1 MLIQQKH
8 GLFPRII
15 GKGDKAKRLASSLLR
30 MRKELIAGGSSAN
43 SSFSELAPSQS
54 IESLIIIDREVDLPT
69 VLLTQLTYEG
79 LLDEFFGVSSNQIE
93 VDAATV
99 GGTSQTAQ
107 ASTSSTPQNQSLK
120 RKILLDGSEPLYR
133 TLRDSNCAVVGPL
146 LNKVARRLQ
155 ETYDSRN
162 SAKST
167 AELREFVAKLPGYQ
181 AEQASLK
188 LHTNLAE
195 EVIRRTKAEFFN
207 RALEI
212 QQNITAGADPAT
224 QHSGLDELIARD
236 APLPTVL
243 RLLAVYSTF
252 NNGLR
257 PRDLETFKRAVVH
270 AYGQQHLL
278 TLQSLEAMGLLT
290 ARAGGALAGVGVGP
304 AAGQPGRTTNYAAA
318 RRSLHLIVDEVNEA
332 EPDDAAYAFSGY
344 APLSVRLV
352 QCVLQKQYM
361 AALTAQGGA
370 AGAPWRRRRRRAPA
384 APWRRRLL
392 AAAAAGPTAGLGWR
406 PFEDA
411 VKQVRGETF
420 DEAQTGEEKAVRA
433 RQMLNGSSGS
443 GASADA
449 AAGKKTVVVFF
460 LGGVCWAE
468 IAALRFVARRLG
480 EEARGKRIVI
490 ATTNVLSG
498 DGVVGTAIEEQGVFG
513 LDDRLLGDAWFT
525 SESIINKLMWR

>member
-1 MLIQQKH
+1 
-8 GLFPRII
+8 
-15 GKGDKAKRLASSLLR
+15 
-30 MRKELIAGGSSAN
+30 MRKELVAAGSVGT
-43 SSFSELAPSQS
+43 SSFSDLAPSQS
-54 IESLIIIDREVDLPT
+54 IESLIVIDREVDLPT

-79 LLDEFFGVSSNQIE
+79 LLDEFFGVNSNQIE

-107 ASTSSTPQNQSLK
+107 ASSSATPPSQSLK

-167 AELREFVAKLPGYQ
+167 AELRDFVTKLPGYQ

-195 EVIRRTKAEFFN
+195 EVIRQTKTEFFN
-207 RALEI
+207 RALEV
-212 QQNITAGADPAT
+212 QQNITAGADPTT
-224 QHSGLDELIARD
+224 QHANIDELIARG
-236 APLPTVL
+236 APLTTVL

-257 PRDLETFKRAVVH
+257 ARDLDTYRRAVIH

-278 TLQSLEAMGLLT
+278 TLQNLETIGLLT
-290 ARAGGALAGVGVGP
+290 LRAGGALSGVGVGP
-304 AAGQPGRTTNYAAA
+304 AGPPGRTTNYAAA
-318 RRSLHLIVDEVNEA
+318 RRSLHLIVDEVNET

-370 AGAPWRRRRRRAPA
+370 GASAPGGGGGAAGSGGV
-384 APWRRRLL
+384 
-392 AAAAAGPTAGLGWR
+392 AAAAAAAQAAGPTAGLGWR

-433 RQMLNGSSGS
+433 RQMLNGSSG
-443 GASADA
+443 GAADG

-460 LGGVCWAE
+460 LGGVCRAE
-468 IAALRFVARRLG
+468 VAALRFVARRLG

-490 ATTNVLSG
+490 ATTNVLAG
-498 DGVVGTAIEEQGVFG
+498 DGVVGSAVEERSF
-513 LDDRLLGDAWFT
+513 RA
-525 SESIINKLMWR
+525 

>member
-15 GKGDKAKRLASSLLR
+15 GKGDKARRLATALLR
-30 MRKELIAGGSSAN
+30 MRKELIAYGSAGN
-43 SSFSELAPSQS
+43 SSFSDLSPSQS

-107 ASTSSTPQNQSLK
+107 ASTSATPQSASLK
-120 RKILLDGSEPLYR
+120 RKILLDGSDSLYR
-133 TLRDSNCAVVGPL
+133 TLRDSNCAVVGPI

-162 SAKST
+162 SARTT
-167 AELREFVAKLPGYQ
+167 AELRDFVARLPGYQ

-195 EVIRRTKAEFFN
+195 EVIKRTKDEFFHA
-207 RALEI
+207 ALEV
-212 QQNITAGADPAT
+212 QQNIAAGADPTT
-224 QHSGLDELIARD
+224 QHAALDELIARD
-236 APLPTVL
+236 APLPMVL
-243 RLLAVYSTF
+243 RLLALASTL
-252 NNGLR
+252 NGGLR
-257 PRDLETFKRAVVH
+257 ARDLDAYRRAVVH

-278 TLQSLEAMGLLT
+278 TLQSLERMGLLT

-304 AAGQPGRTTNYAAA
+304 AAAPPGRTTNYAAA
-318 RRSLHLIVDEVNEA
+318 RRSLHLIVDEVNEK

-370 AGAPWRRRRRRAPA
+370 AGGGSA
-384 APWRRRLL
+384 AGGAAGPGAV
-392 AAAAAGPTAGLGWR
+392 AAAAAAAHAAGPTAGLGWR

-433 RQMLNGSSGS
+433 RQMLNGPSGG
-443 GASADA
+443 GAADP
-449 AAGKKTVVVFF
+449 AGAKKTVVVFF
-460 LGGVCWAE
+460 LGGVCRAE
-468 IAALRFVARRLG
+468 IAALRFVARKLG

-490 ATTNVLSG
+490 ATTNVLTG
-498 DGVVGTAIEEQGVFG
+498 DGVVGAAIEQRSF
-513 LDDRLLGDAWFT
+513 RA
-525 SESIINKLMWR
+525 